1 MSNQLPNNSKL
12 TKNSQ
17 LLRDLTLSTDAP
29 LSFCIRL
36 LLQKMNWIGNQSRL
50 LDLFGNDPSNMDL
63 VDARNIM
70 FKLGYTSI
78 QEELNSWDQLNS
90 ASLPALYLST
100 YQIPYVIYSDQSNQL
115 IAANISDQKK
125 LDLIEE
131 DGGTIVIFRE
141 FDENKGKTTLI
152 QEVIYRFRSRIL
164 KLYRISFA
172 ISVLALLVP
181 FYIRVV
187 YNQVIPSQG
196 FLTGSGMYIGVTLLF
211 FVDWNLRQWRS
222 KELSEIVARLEA
234 ILGLKIIQKSLNL
247 DQNQSSIL
255 GSKNFKNQQRSLDSL
270 MTYLHN
276 SLGPAL
282 LDFPFVIIYLIAIYL
297 IAGLLVLVPVTIM
310 AITALIVLLLGKY
323 YDTAGKININS
334 EISVS
339 EAQDELVHR
348 FLEIKQSNL
357 EWVWIQRLRGLSAES
372 TNSSLSINRQI
383 GRLQIL
389 VNTSSQLASILT
401 ISTGVWIA
409 YSNPTNAELL
419 GTLIAAMFFV
429 WRVFTPFQQLMNA
442 VLRFGL
448 MRRQFKKLDQFLK
461 TRTTKL
467 VNSSMNDPQL
477 FGGIILDTAACKIG
491 KQNIYALT
499 RASIR
504 INPGEIIAV
513 TGKSGCGKTTL
524 IGVINQICP
533 LTQGTLLFDG
543 RDYRQFSTETIQ
555 KNISLVMGNTKLLPG
570 TILTNLSAMNTDVS
584 LQQIHLILN
593 KLQISTYIEA
603 LPKGLNTSMSESVF
617 YQLPKGVKKMLA
629 LAQALIKDTP
639 ILLIDDFTQ
648 GLSAEQFDSFM
659 DILPT
664 LCQSELSGKMRSILI
679 ATDNHHILEQANQIC
694 ILDNGLTT
702 FQGSAEDLRKRLQQN
717 A

>member
-1 MSNQLPNNSKL
+1 MSNQLPNNSQL

-36 LLQKMNWIGNQSRL
+36 LLQKMNWIGNQSKL

-90 ASLPALYLST
+90 ASLPALFLST

-310 AITALIVLLLGKY
+310 AITALLVLLLGKY

-499 RASIR
+499 RASIK

-513 TGKSGCGKTTL
+513 TGKSGCGKSTL

-603 LPKGLNTSMSESVF
+603 LPKGLNTSMSESIF

-679 ATDNHHILEQANQIC
+679 VTDNHHILEQANQIC

-702 FQGSAEDLRKRLQQN
+702 FQGSTEDLRKRLQQN

>member
-1 MSNQLPNNSKL
+1 MSNQLPNNSQL

-36 LLQKMNWIGNQSRL
+36 LLQKMNWIGNQSKL

-78 QEELNSWDQLNS
+78 QEELNSWDQLNT

-310 AITALIVLLLGKY
+310 AITALLVLLLGKY

-499 RASIR
+499 RASIK

-513 TGKSGCGKTTL
+513 TGKSGCGKSTL

-603 LPKGLNTSMSESVF
+603 LPKGLNTSMSESIF

-702 FQGSAEDLRKRLQQN
+702 FQGSTEDLRKRLQQN

>member
-1 MSNQLPNNSKL
+1 MSNQLPNNSQL

-36 LLQKMNWIGNQSRL
+36 LLQKMNWIGNQSKL

-310 AITALIVLLLGKY
+310 AITALLVLLLGKY

-499 RASIR
+499 RASIK

-513 TGKSGCGKTTL
+513 TGKSGCGKSTL

-593 KLQISTYIEA
+593 
-603 LPKGLNTSMSESVF
+603 
-617 YQLPKGVKKMLA
+617 
-629 LAQALIKDTP
+629 
-639 ILLIDDFTQ
+639 
-648 GLSAEQFDSFM
+648 
-659 DILPT
+659 
-664 LCQSELSGKMRSILI
+664 
-679 ATDNHHILEQANQIC
+679 
-694 ILDNGLTT
+694 
-702 FQGSAEDLRKRLQQN
+702 LRW
-717 A
+717 

>member
-1 MSNQLPNNSKL
+1 
-12 TKNSQ
+12 
-17 LLRDLTLSTDAP
+17 
-29 LSFCIRL
+29 
-36 LLQKMNWIGNQSRL
+36 
-50 LDLFGNDPSNMDL
+50 
-63 VDARNIM
+63 
-70 FKLGYTSI
+70 
-78 QEELNSWDQLNS
+78 
-90 ASLPALYLST
+90 
-100 YQIPYVIYSDQSNQL
+100 
-115 IAANISDQKK
+115 
-125 LDLIEE
+125 
-131 DGGTIVIFRE
+131 
-141 FDENKGKTTLI
+141 
-152 QEVIYRFRSRIL
+152 
-164 KLYRISFA
+164 
-172 ISVLALLVP
+172 
-181 FYIRVV
+181 
-187 YNQVIPSQG
+187 
-196 FLTGSGMYIGVTLLF
+196 
-211 FVDWNLRQWRS
+211 
-222 KELSEIVARLEA
+222 
-234 ILGLKIIQKSLNL
+234 
-247 DQNQSSIL
+247 
-255 GSKNFKNQQRSLDSL
+255 

-310 AITALIVLLLGKY
+310 AITALLVLLLGKY

-499 RASIR
+499 RASIK

-513 TGKSGCGKTTL
+513 TGKSGCGKSTL

-603 LPKGLNTSMSESVF
+603 LPKGLNTSMSESIF